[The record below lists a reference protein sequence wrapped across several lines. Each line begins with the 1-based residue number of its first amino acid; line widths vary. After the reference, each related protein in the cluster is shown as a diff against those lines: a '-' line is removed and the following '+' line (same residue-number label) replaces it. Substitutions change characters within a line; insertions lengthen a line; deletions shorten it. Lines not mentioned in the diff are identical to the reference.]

1 MKKTFRRA
9 LSLTIASGL
18 TLAMAVTAG
27 AAEGGP
33 RPRGALAKLLVEGAG
48 LTDQVA

>member
-27 AAEGGP
+27 H
-33 RPRGALAKLLVEGAG
+33 RRRR
-48 LTDQVA
+48 